1 MRLLRRILVTLAIT
15 SAVVFVG
22 VEWIAPVALSYYGAR
37 KAPAVARVV
46 PTELKDQTVSQAS
59 GSRLSYFGYEF
70 EVPWNDLDEAQTK
83 LYPKDKPT
91 RVVLVFQSGLRLMI
105 TALPARELING
116 ISGQLKTS
124 PNDMDAIFGHEAMM
138 SDYNFVKTLY
148 EFTPDTMH
156 HWSISSRTF
165 GREATLLIL
174 KSLAP
179 AKCAETGIFK
189 VQNQR
194 MKGFQQGNAETR
206 ENGVVV
212 DLYSDEGG
220 LELIFAEKNYKSSA
234 GVTQPEINRIIQS
247 MHKAI

>member
-1 MRLLRRILVTLAIT
+1 
-15 SAVVFVG
+15 
-22 VEWIAPVALSYYGAR
+22 
-37 KAPAVARVV
+37 
-46 PTELKDQTVSQAS
+46 
-59 GSRLSYFGYEF
+59 
-70 EVPWNDLDEAQTK
+70 
-83 LYPKDKPT
+83 
-91 RVVLVFQSGLRLMI
+91 MI
-105 TALPARELING
+105 TALPSRELING

-124 PNDMDAIFGHEAMM
+124 PNEMEAIFGHEAMM

-189 VQNQR
+189 VQNQSL
-194 MKGFQQGNAETR
+194 KGFQQGNAETR
-206 ENGVVV
+206 ANGVVV

-220 LELIFAEKNYKSSA
+220 LELIFAEKNYQSSP

-247 MHKAI
+247 LHKAT